1 MKSKGFVISFI
12 ILVLVYIV
20 FLIVYHI
27 PKNEIIEVSSIN
39 VSKSYEM
46 KSITENNESYDIYAY
61 YPFTKF
67 EKLNKYVELKMTEY
81 INNFKSKMKIK
92 EVQKD
97 ADKCFLKITFEDME
111 TSKYLSFVFR
121 IEENMQNIH
130 PENYIYT
137 VNYDKQ
143 QDKIVDIDELTK
155 RYPNIVI
162 DIAKYSYKELLNNEK
177 IKEYGTYS
185 MLELGTKATKSN
197 YNKFILDN
205 NKIIIYFEQSQVAPY
220 VLGEFIVEI
229 PFEKI
234 GIHSI

>member
-1 MKSKGFVISFI
+1 M
-12 ILVLVYIV
+12 
-20 FLIVYHI
+20 YHI
-27 PKNEIIEVSSIN
+27 PQNDIMEVSSIN
-39 VSKSYEM
+39 VSKPYEI
-46 KSITENNESYDIYAY
+46 KSIIENNENYEISVY
-61 YPFTKF
+61 YP
-67 EKLNKYVELKMTEY
+67 L
-81 INNFKSKMKIK
+81 NNFKSKMKIK
-92 EVQKD
+92 EVKED
-97 ADKCFLKITFEDME
+97 IDKCFLKITFEDIE
-111 TSKYLSFVFR
+111 TSKYLSFIFR

-143 QDKIVDIDELTK
+143 LNTIIDIDELTK
-155 RYPNIVI
+155 IHSSIVI
-162 DIAKYSYKELLNNEK
+162 DMAKYSYKELLNNEK

-234 GIHSI
+234 GINGM

>member
-1 MKSKGFVISFI
+1 M
-12 ILVLVYIV
+12 
-20 FLIVYHI
+20 YHI
-27 PKNEIIEVSSIN
+27 PQNDIMEVSSIN
-39 VSKSYEM
+39 ISKPYEI
-46 KSITENNESYDIYAY
+46 KSIIENNENYEIDVY

-67 EKLNKYVELKMTEY
+67 EKLNKCVELKIGEY

-97 ADKCFLKITFEDME
+97 IDKCFIKITFEDME
-111 TSKYLSFVFR
+111 NSKYLSFVFR

-143 QDKIVDIDELTK
+143 QGKIVDIDELNK

-162 DIAKYSYKELLNNEK
+162 DMAKYSYKELLNNEK

-185 MLELGTKATKSN
+185 MLELGTKATKNN
-197 YNKFILDN
+197 YSKFILDN
-205 NKIIIYFEQSQVAPY
+205 NKIIVYFEQSQVAPY

-234 GIHSI
+234 GINDI

>member
-1 MKSKGFVISFI
+1 M
-12 ILVLVYIV
+12 
-20 FLIVYHI
+20 YHI
-27 PKNEIIEVSSIN
+27 PQNDIMEVSSIN
-39 VSKSYEM
+39 VSKPYEI
-46 KSITENNESYDIYAY
+46 KSIIENNENYEISVY

-67 EKLNKYVELKMTEY
+67 IKLNKCVELKIEEY

-97 ADKCFLKITFEDME
+97 VDKCFLKITFENIE
-111 TSKYLSFVFR
+111 TSKYLSFIFR

-143 QDKIVDIDELTK
+143 QNTIIDIDELTK
-155 RYPNIVI
+155 IHASIII
-162 DIAKYSYKELLNNEK
+162 DMAKYSYKELLNNQR

-234 GIHSI
+234 GINGM